1 MGRSRQT
8 ITFAF
13 PGPLRDKLVA
23 AVLSGKKT
31 ATTGLAI
38 EWEVEGEALPVVG
51 QLHTVVDSDE
61 QPVGVIETTAVEVI
75 RLGDA
80 DLRLAHDEGE
90 DFEDVA
96 QWRVDH
102 ERFWNEEVLPTLPA
116 GALPGLTDDT
126 RVLVWR
132 FRLADGHGVT
142 MSP

>member
-1 MGRSRQT
+1 MQRSDTPQPPPGDV

-51 QLHTVVDSDE
+51 QRHTVVDSSE
-61 QPVGVIETTAVEVI
+61 QPVGVIETTLVEVI

-80 DLRLAHDEGE
+80 DWSLARDEGE

-96 QWRVDH
+96 QWRVAH
-102 ERFWNEEVLPTLPA
+102 ERFWTHEVIPTLPA
-116 GALPGLTDDT
+116 GTLSALTDDT
-126 RVLVWR
+126 QVLVWR
-132 FRLADGHGVT
+132 FRLA
-142 MSP
+142 